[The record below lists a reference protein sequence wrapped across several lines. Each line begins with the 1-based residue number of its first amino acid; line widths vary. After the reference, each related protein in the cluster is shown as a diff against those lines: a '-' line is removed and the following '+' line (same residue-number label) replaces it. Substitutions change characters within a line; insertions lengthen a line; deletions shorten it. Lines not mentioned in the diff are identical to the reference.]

1 MAAASGLSQMEKG
14 DEKIKSIGID
24 IGKRRCIV
32 CIMGRNGAV
41 LEETGHENTYAAA
54 TAFARKAE
62 GVREMPSGVRVD
74 GKSLDQDVRGV

>member
-1 MAAASGLSQMEKG
+1 M
-14 DEKIKSIGID
+14 KSIGID

-32 CIMGRNGAV
+32 CTMDRNGTV
-41 LEETGHENTYAAA
+41 PGGDGIREHLRRGRRVCKEG
-54 TAFARKAE
+54 KE